1 VPRPDRA
8 RVLLLWSGGL
18 FDGGANFGV
27 PQLLGI
33 ARALETQAD
42 AVVDVVDLD
51 MERGLGGLDFA
62 ALAQQGY
69 DLVGISCYSSYD
81 YLKVMALGERLRSLL
96 PRAWIVTGGYHASAR
111 PDDFTAAG
119 SPFDFVVVGDGER
132 SMVRLARAL
141 TSGKRPL
148 MKIVGPE
155 SVEDPSALVPYRWE
169 LLDKYKKVA
178 RKVASQ
184 AEIYLS
190 RGCPYD
196 CAFCMERA
204 KRDVSWRALDAAS
217 AVEEM
222 HRLDAYLDLSNWTV
236 FVADALF
243 GMKRTWRRAF
253 LEELA
258 RRPTRAL
265 RTWMLIRIDL
275 IEREDI
281 VLMAK
286 ANASPGFGL
295 ESGDPAQIRRIRKT
309 GKLEGYLDKMMTI
322 AEWCR
327 ELDVP
332 FGANI
337 IVGHPGETEQSLR
350 TSAAYMKKLF
360 LDPRGTKGFLSVDP
374 FRLYPGS
381 PIDEEREKWE
391 ADTGFFAHRY
401 PWWHDGDQDFLSEW
415 VDPSHE
421 LDFRRTLELK
431 KELFDPIVV
440 GIERNFSHHGPSREY
455 FMRSVT
461 QQVELAKPE
470 QRLRT
475 LALWHEWKRFSRRGK
490 HGSRGPSL
498 ADDTALAEAARDSR
512 RRTLRPALGV
522 PRGDAIARALLDVPR
537 ERFVRLEDVA
547 RSAEDVALR
556 LTDDNR
562 STVSALHSYDVA
574 FRALGLRAGDA
585 LVDLGAGTGYG
596 AALASRVVGETG
608 RVTTVE
614 CVESLASRARELL
627 QELVN
632 VSVVCADAHDTAS
645 WAGAS
650 KVHCGFAV
658 PELPRAW
665 AEALAEGGILV
676 VPVGSGAR
684 QVLTLFE
691 KRGGDV
697 VSKAIEPVHYV
708 RDRTVA
714 LGGSAPPAARFATAP
729 PA

>member
-1 VPRPDRA
+1 MPRPDRP

-18 FDGGANFGV
+18 FEVGANFGV
-27 PQLLGI
+27 PQLLGM
-33 ARALETQAD
+33 ARVLETQAD

-51 MERGLGGLDFA
+51 MERGLGGLDFS
-62 ALAQQGY
+62 ALARNGY

-81 YLKVMALGERLRSLL
+81 YLKVMALGERLRSFL

-111 PDDFTAAG
+111 PDDFTGAG

-132 SMVRLARAL
+132 SMLRLARAL
-141 TSGKRPL
+141 TTGKRPL

-155 SVEDPSALVPYRWE
+155 SVEDPNALVPYRWE
-169 LLDKYKKVA
+169 LLDRYKNVA

-204 KRDVSWRALDAAS
+204 KRDVSWRALDARA

-222 HRLDAYLDLSNWTV
+222 HRLDAYLDLTSWTV

-243 GMKRTWRRAF
+243 GMKRSWRRAF

-275 IEREDI
+275 VEREDI
-281 VLMAK
+281 ELMAR

-295 ESGDPAQIRRIRKT
+295 ESGDPEQIRRIRKT
-309 GKLEGYLDKMMTI
+309 GRLEGYLEKMLQI

-350 TSAAYMKKLF
+350 TSAAYMQKLF

-401 PWWHDGDQDFLSEW
+401 PWWQDGDQDFLSEW
-415 VDPSHE
+415 VDPSYD
-421 LDFRRTLELK
+421 LDFRRALELRQ
-431 KELFDPIVV
+431 ELFDPVV
-440 GIERNFSHHGPSREY
+440 HGIARNFSHHGRSREY
-455 FMRSVT
+455 FMRSVL
-461 QQVELAKPE
+461 QQVELTRPQAL
-470 QRLRT
+470 LRT
-475 LALWHEWKRFSRRGK
+475 LALWHEWKRLSRRGK
-490 HGSRGPSL
+490 NGSRGPALRDDAAL
-498 ADDTALAEAARDSR
+498 ADTARELR
-512 RRTLRPALGV
+512 RHTLRRVLGV
-522 PRGDAIARALLDVPR
+522 PPVDAVTRALLDVPR

-547 RSAEDVALR
+547 RSARDEALA
-556 LTDDNR
+556 LTDDGS
-562 STVSALHSYDVA
+562 STISALHAYEVA

-585 LVDLGAGTGYG
+585 LADLGGGTGYG
-596 AALASRVVGETG
+596 AAVAARLVGEAGRVV
-608 RVTTVE
+608 TVE
-614 CVESLASRARELL
+614 YVEALASRAKELL
-627 QELVN
+627 SELPQ
-632 VSVVCADAHDTAS
+632 VSVVCGDAHDTAV
-645 WAGAS
+645 WRGAS
-650 KVHCGFAV
+650 KVHCGFAI
-658 PELPRAW
+658 PELPAAW
-665 AEALAEGGILV
+665 ADALPEGGVLV
-676 VPVGSGAR
+676 APVGTGAR
-684 QVLTLFE
+684 QLLTLFE
-691 KRGGDV
+691 KRGGV
-697 VSKAIEPVHYV
+697 VGARAVESVYYV
-708 RDRTVA
+708 RDRAPAVA
-714 LGGSAPPAARFATAP
+714 GSSPVSR
-729 PA
+729 